1 MGRVVALG
9 PRFIN
14 SNTYAIGSKFFCCH
28 LCGIANRNRSPHKLS
43 SFGGCRFGRSDEQ
56 SERENSVPIDS
67 TLTHFVAG
75 TSRASLRD
83 VAILWQSAQKR

>member
-28 LCGIANRNRSPHKLS
+28 LCGIANRPPRLADSCLTSSSINGLCDVVCFTLYEEGRRSRFHPSSLS
-43 SFGGCRFGRSDEQ
+43 RR
-56 SERENSVPIDS
+56 
-67 TLTHFVAG
+67 T
-75 TSRASLRD
+75 
-83 VAILWQSAQKR
+83 